1 MAAQRGSKPIPL
13 THTREITR
21 KDGVRPV
28 TLYKAGGPAK
38 LKPKKAKK

>member
-13 THTREITR
+13 THPREITR

-28 TLYKAGGPAK
+28 KLYKAGGPT
-38 LKPKKAKK
+38 KPKKAKK